1 MEETEVEKPQKENI
15 GRREKTCYSIFYW
28 IFTIGSWGSL
38 IGAILALRNDNKK
51 IFIIFGVVYFI
62 YVLLELF
69 SNTSIYLRK
78 KNEQEGLNEIMG
90 RVFKTPPKISFYCE
104 CFHHVNSRK
113 KIRKVI
119 THSET
124 YDIPYYSARDISGL
138 LILNGRKENISRKSF
153 LKLDIEPEICFADEI
168 SYQDYMIQKTNFWR
182 ANENKDIKFY
192 FKETRIIPDID
203 NNMFVKMDD
212 DDPCFA
218 SFCVFLIFTILM
230 MAEIYKLLFNCLCL
244 HLKFK
249 VRKLVSTRY
258 NLNQPKYQAFNPQI
272 EIYEERYTLEEDCYY
287 NNFLDENNIPMLPT
301 EEELRIAQQ
310 YKDKIPDYKITT
322 EEENVKA
329 GIVIDDPNIKFDPHE
344 APPKGNINVVL
355 NQNQM
360 NNAVLNQ
367 NQMNTNTIEKQYM
380 NSELLKINQ

>member
-15 GRREKTCYSIFYW
+15 GVREETSCTILYW
-28 IFTIGSWGSL
+28 IFQIGVWGAL
-38 IGAILALRNDNKK
+38 IAILALRNDNKK
-51 IFIIFGVVYFI
+51 LFILFGFVYFF
-62 YVLLELF
+62 YLVSELV
-69 SNTSIYLRK
+69 SNTSKYLRK
-78 KNEQEGLNEIMG
+78 KNEQEGLNEIMK
-90 RVFKTPPKISFYCE
+90 RIFKTPPKISFFCE
-104 CFHHVNSRK
+104 CFHTRGSGKR
-113 KIRKVI
+113 RRTI
-119 THSET
+119 TKHSET
-124 YDIPYYSARDISGL
+124 YDIPYYSARDVSGL
-138 LILNGRKENISRKSF
+138 FTLNGRKEEISRKSF

-168 SYQDYMIQKTNFWR
+168 SFQDYMIQKTNFYR
-182 ANENKDIKFY
+182 INENKDEEFR
-192 FKETRIIPDID
+192 FEETRIIPDMD
-203 NNMFVKMDD
+203 NHIFVKMSD

-218 SFCVFLIFTILM
+218 SFCVFLIFTIIM

-287 NNFLDENNIPMLPT
+287 NNFLDENNIPILPT

-322 EEENVKA
+322 EEENMKA
-329 GIVIDDPNIKFDPHE
+329 GIVIDDPNIKFDPTE
-344 APPKGNINVVL
+344 EPPKNIDVVL

-367 NQMNTNTIEKQYM
+367 NQMNTNTNENQYM
-380 NSELLKINQ
+380 NSEQLKLNK

>member
-15 GRREKTCYSIFYW
+15 GVREETSCTILYW
-28 IFTIGSWGSL
+28 IFQIGVWGAL
-38 IGAILALRNDNKK
+38 IGAILVINDNKK
-51 IFIIFGVVYFI
+51 VFIVFGAFYFVYI
-62 YVLLELF
+62 LLELS
-69 SNTSIYLRK
+69 SNTAKYLRQK
-78 KNEQEGLNEIMG
+78 GEQEGLNEIMK
-90 RVFKTPPKISFYCE
+90 RFFKTPPKISLYCE
-104 CFHHVNSRK
+104 CFHHKNSRK
-113 KIRKVI
+113 RIVKVI
-119 THSET
+119 KHSET
-124 YDIPYYSARDISGL
+124 YDIPYYSARDVSGL
-138 LILNGRKENISRKSF
+138 FTLNGSKENISRKSF

-168 SYQDYMIQKTNFWR
+168 SFQDYMIQKTNFWR
-182 ANENKDIKFY
+182 ANENKDVNFKFE
-192 FKETRIIPDID
+192 ETRIIPEMD
-203 NNMFVKMDD
+203 NHIFVKLDD
-212 DDPCFA
+212 DVPCFA

-258 NLNQPKYQAFNPQI
+258 NLNQPKYQPFNPQI

-329 GIVIDDPNIKFDPHE
+329 GIVIDDPNYKFDPTE
-344 APPKGNINVVL
+344 EPP
-355 NQNQM
+355 
-360 NNAVLNQ
+360 
-367 NQMNTNTIEKQYM
+367 
-380 NSELLKINQ
+380 